1 MMKTYICDATC
12 DIGMNRIFLVKLD
25 FGKSIMTH
33 LKMLVELI
41 PPFQR
46 DIGLVAPPVGQF
58 LVLGSRLARGLHRSL
73 LLVGLVLCMLSTS
86 CIPYKDIVYLQDTNT
101 KTDSTQMLLEQPKP
115 YRVQINDILNI
126 RIKVL
131 DQENVTIFNPIGEGN
146 LSATA
151 SERAYFDGFTVD
163 LHGNIKIPELG
174 ELNVLGFTTEAIETR
189 IKAKLLE
196 EQFKETANI
205 FITVKLAGLRYTA
218 LGEVGSPGSQV
229 LFQERVDIFQAIA
242 NVGEITEVGNRR
254 EVKII
259 RQYPQGQQI
268 HMLDLTDVNVMKSPY
283 YYIQPNDMI
292 YVMPLKQKTF
302 GTGVTGVETFRTIVT
317 ILSFVTTTIL
327 LIDRF

>member
-1 MMKTYICDATC
+1 MILMMKTYICGATSEF
-12 DIGMNRIFLVKLD
+12 GMNRILLVKLN
-25 FGKSIMTH
+25 FEKSVKTH

-41 PPFQR
+41 PYFRWDLGLLSPPF
-46 DIGLVAPPVGQF
+46 GQF
-58 LVLGSRLARGLHRSL
+58 LVLGSRLAQGINRFVLLTGL
-73 LLVGLVLCMLSTS
+73 LLCMISTS
-86 CIPYKDIVYLQDTNT
+86 CIPYKDIVYLQDKNT
-101 KTDSTQMLLEQPKP
+101 ATDSIQMMVEQPKP

-131 DQENVTIFNPIGEGN
+131 DQDDVTIFNPIGEGN

-163 LHGNIKIPELG
+163 LHGNIRIPELG
-174 ELNVLGFTTEAIETR
+174 EINVLGFTVEAIEIR
-189 IKAKLLE
+189 IKEKLLE

-242 NVGEITEVGNRR
+242 NVGEVTDVGNRR

-268 HMLDLTDVNVMKSPY
+268 HVLDLTDKNVMNSPY

-292 YVMPLKQKTF
+292 YVMPLKQKTY
-302 GTGVTGVETFRTIVT
+302 GTGVTGLESFRT
-317 ILSFVTTTIL
+317 
-327 LIDRF
+327 